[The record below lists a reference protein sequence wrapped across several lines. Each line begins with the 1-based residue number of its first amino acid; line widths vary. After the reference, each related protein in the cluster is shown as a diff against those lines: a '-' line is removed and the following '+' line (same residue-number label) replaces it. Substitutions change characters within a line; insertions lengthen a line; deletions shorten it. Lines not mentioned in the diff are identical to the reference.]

1 MKKTLLL
8 ISVVASLF
16 TSCLSDKGD
25 LPKPIVLSDTTVHY
39 PTTIKPII
47 TNNCASCHSP
57 LGGQSDLTNFTYLQ
71 GDTANVVIRI
81 TGANGTVVMPTIGA
95 LSAGDI
101 NLIKTWVKQGAS
113 PN

>member
-25 LPKPIVLSDTTVHY
+25 LIVKPTMLSDTIVHY
-39 PTTIKPII
+39 NTTIKPII
-47 TNNCASCHSP
+47 ANNCGSCHGPSGP
-57 LGGQSDLTNFTYLQ
+57 QQDMTNFTYLQ
-71 GDTANVVIRI
+71 GDTTNVVNRI
-81 TGANGTVVMPTIGA
+81 SGIGNLMPQSGPLPSGQI
-95 LSAGDI
+95 S
-101 NLIKTWVKQGAS
+101 LIKTWVKQGAL

>member
-25 LPKPIVLSDTTVHY
+25 LPKPIVLSDTAVHY
-39 PTTIKPII
+39 NTTIKPII
-47 TNNCASCHSP
+47 FNNCASCHGSAGP
-57 LGGQSDLTNFTYLQ
+57 QSDLTNFTTLQ
-71 GDTANVVIRI
+71 ADTTNVVLRI
-81 TGANGTVVMPTIGA
+81 TGQGAIMPQSGP
-95 LSAGDI
+95 LSSGDI
-101 NLIKTWVKQGAS
+101 GLIKTWVKQGAL